1 MGVHKCAWVCDV
13 YKHRVYTPSVRSAL
27 IPILDATHIYVCT
40 YTGCIR
46 RRHRPIGSFERR
58 CARPLSSLPCPLCDR
73 QSPRPIRIFV
83 TVEADIEQRLFS
95 FFFFLFHEGHED
107 ENKNEEN
114 NPRMEEKLF
123 ISKIRIL

>member
-1 MGVHKCAWVCDV
+1 MRH
-13 YKHRVYTPSVRSAL
+13 
-27 IPILDATHIYVCT
+27 T
-40 YTGCIR
+40 YTYVLIQDVQR

-95 FFFFLFHEGHED
+95 FFFFLFYEGHENK
-107 ENKNEEN
+107 NKNEEKSR
-114 NPRMEEKLF
+114 RMEEKLF
-123 ISKIRIL
+123 ISKIRIP